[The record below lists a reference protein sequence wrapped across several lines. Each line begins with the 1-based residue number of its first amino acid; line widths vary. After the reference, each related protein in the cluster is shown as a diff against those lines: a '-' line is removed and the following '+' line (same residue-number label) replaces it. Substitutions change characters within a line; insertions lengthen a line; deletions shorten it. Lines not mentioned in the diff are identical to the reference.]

1 MQICA
6 VKEHKISL
14 SGIGNVSVC
23 KIGSEDVIS
32 SFEIK
37 TVVWTHTGSQQGCSQ
52 ALERMTLKQDK
63 TAL

>member
-14 SGIGNVSVC
+14 SGTGNVSVC
-23 KIGSEDVIS
+23 KMGSEDIIS
-32 SFEIK
+32 SFEVK
-37 TVVWTHTGSQQGCSQ
+37 TVTWTHIGSQQRCSQ

-63 TAL
+63 TTL

>member
-14 SGIGNVSVC
+14 SEIGNVSVC
-23 KIGSEDVIS
+23 KMGSEDIIS
-32 SFEIK
+32 SLEIK
-37 TVVWTHTGSQQGCSQ
+37 NVSWTHTGSQQGCSQ